1 MFFPGTRKAKCYAAF
16 IYRAKM
22 GSVFDLLDVRV
33 RDALSELGM
42 NEPTGTQQRA
52 IPAILSGG
60 HVLLIAP
67 TGTGKTESAMLPAFD
82 MLLRMS
88 SEDREG
94 IKILYITPLRA
105 LNRDM
110 MKRLK
115 WWSNRLNISIDV
127 RHGDTTTGDR
137 RKQALKPP
145 EILITTPETVQAM
158 LMGSRMRQNLRGLV
172 MVIVD
177 EVHELASSKRGTQ
190 LAIAMERLA
199 RFKEF
204 RRVGLSATVGSPQEV
219 AKFLAGTDR
228 QAQIVEV
235 KLAKSLDFHVTFP
248 EVIDSDKPLSKRLL
262 TDPDIAGQIRTMIDI
277 IKKNHS
283 TLMFVNTRQSAEAI
297 GARFKKL
304 GEPLAVHHGSLSKE
318 ARIEAEDS
326 FKDGKVNAL
335 VCTSSMELGID
346 IGEIDHVVQYMSPR
360 EVSRLL
366 QRVGRAGHS
375 IGETSTGTI
384 ITINEDDSAEAWAIC
399 RRASAGQIENVDL
412 YMKSYDAL
420 ANQVCAMA
428 LEYGDISATDV
439 FETVR
444 KAYSYGQLS
453 RKEFDRV
460 LQQLVEERLIYMS
473 PEGLIGRKVKTRTY
487 MYENLSMIPD
497 EKRFD
502 VYDVISGRMIGTLDE
517 VFVVNFADIG
527 AIFITKGEMWRI
539 VEVTEDRVRV
549 EPIENPQG
557 EVPSWTGEEI
567 PVPYAVAMEVGA
579 IRRNVA
585 EMAGSSSSDAEIV
598 RHLINTYPTD
608 EFTAGRF
615 VQYIRKQ
622 ITGNYPVP
630 SDQLIT
636 VEEEE
641 RTIMINACFGHKVN
655 ETLGRVVTALLAS
668 RFGSGVAMEIDPCRI
683 KLELPKRIRAADV
696 AKILADIDP
705 IFVEPI
711 IEKTMKNTLL
721 LKWKMVHVARK
732 FGALSRDVDYERISM
747 DKLLNVFE
755 GTPMYEEAVNE
766 ILHDKLDIADAIKV
780 LEMIRSGEIKVLTGR
795 LSPIGD
801 AGFTG
806 GRELMAPETADRSI
820 VLALK
825 ERIMNDHVILFC
837 LNCRQY
843 SSKRKV
849 KDVDD
854 RPVCPVCNSRM
865 IAALKPWEK
874 EEADLVKKAVKQTL
888 GEADMTKVKRVY
900 RNGNLVLSHGR
911 MAVIAL
917 ASRGLGPESAARVIG
932 RQREDEEDFYRDIL
946 KAERDY
952 VRTRRFWA

>member
-1 MFFPGTRKAKCYAAF
+1 
-16 IYRAKM
+16 M
-22 GSVFDLLDVRV
+22 GNVFELLDTRI

-42 NEPTGTQQRA
+42 TEPTGTQQKA
-52 IPAILSGG
+52 LPAILSGG

-67 TGTGKTESAMLPAFD
+67 TGTGKTESALLPAFD
-82 MLLRMS
+82 LLLGMGADSR
-88 SEDREG
+88 DG

-110 MKRLK
+110 MKRMK
-115 WWSNRLNISIDV
+115 WWGHRLNLNIDV
-127 RHGDTTTGDR
+127 RHGDTTTHER

-145 EILITTPETVQAM
+145 DILITTPETVQAM
-158 LMGSRMRQNLRGLV
+158 LMGSRMRENLKGLA

-190 LAIAMERLA
+190 MAIALERLG
-199 RFKEF
+199 RYTEF
-204 RRVGLSATVGSPQEV
+204 RRVGLSATVGTPQEV

-228 QAQIVEV
+228 EAQIVQV
-235 KLAKSLDFHVTFP
+235 ALAKSLDFHVTYP
-248 EVIDSDKPLSKRLL
+248 ETIDSDKPLSKRLL
-262 TDPDIAGQIRTMIDI
+262 TDPDIAAQVRTMIDI
-277 IKKNHS
+277 IKRNRS

-297 GARFKKL
+297 GARFKKI
-304 GEPLAVHHGSLSKE
+304 GETIAVHHGSLSKE

-375 IGETSTGTI
+375 IGETSSGTI

-399 RRASAGQIENVDL
+399 RRASAGQIENIDL
-412 YMKSYDAL
+412 YKKSYDAL
-420 ANQVCAMA
+420 ANQICAMA
-428 LEYGDISATDV
+428 LEYGDIGASDV
-439 FETVR
+439 YETAR
-444 KAYSYGQLS
+444 RAYPYAQLT

-460 LQQLVEERLIYMS
+460 IQQLVEERLIFLS
-473 PEGLIGRKVKTRTY
+473 PEGVIGRKVKTRTY

-502 VYDVISGRMIGTLDE
+502 VFDVITGRMIGTLDE
-517 VFVVNFADIG
+517 AFVVNFADVG
-527 AIFITKGEMWRI
+527 AIFITKGDMWRI

-567 PVPYAVAMEVGA
+567 PVPYSVAMEVGA
-579 IRRNVA
+579 IRRTVA
-585 EMAGSSSSDAEIV
+585 EMAGSPEAEVV
-598 RHLINTYPTD
+598 RYLTSTYPTD
-608 EFTAGRF
+608 EVTARSY
-615 VQYIRKQ
+615 VQYVKKQ
-622 ITGNYPVP
+622 VAGNFPVP
-630 SDQLIT
+630 SDRLIT

-668 RFGSGVAMEIDPCRI
+668 RFGSGVAMEIDPYRI

-696 AKILADIDP
+696 AKMLADIQP

-711 IEKTMKNTLL
+711 IEKTLKNTLM

-766 ILHDKLDIADAIKV
+766 ILHDKLDIDDAMQV

-806 GRELMAPETADRSI
+806 GRELMAPESADRSI

-837 LNCRQY
+837 LNCKQF

-849 KDVDD
+849 KDVEE
-854 RPVCPVCNSRM
+854 RPVCPLCNSRL

-874 EEADLVKKAVKQTL
+874 EEADLVKKAAKNKL
-888 GEADMTKVKRVY
+888 GEPEMVKVKRVY

-911 MAVIAL
+911 IAVIAL